1 MANKENVRLIRLEY
15 GQEGQILE
23 MIRSDEGLRSTFSG
37 NRNTVSRLAY
47 TDYSALIKV
56 GRKNV
61 GFIMLVAN
69 DKTGKHEIDMGILS
83 QYRGKGYGS
92 QALAYLKKIIL
103 NSPGLDIEIQTKQVN
118 EAAIRSITKNG
129 FVLSR
134 QDDECY
140 YFKLPETSKKPG
152 R

>member
-1 MANKENVRLIRLEY
+1 
-15 GQEGQILE
+15 
-23 MIRSDEGLRSTFSG
+23 
-37 NRNTVSRLAY
+37 
-47 TDYSALIKV
+47 
-56 GRKNV
+56 
-61 GFIMLVAN
+61 
-69 DKTGKHEIDMGILS
+69 MGILS

-134 QDDECY
+134 QDDECF
-140 YFKLPETSKKPG
+140 YFKLPEVGKKQG